1 MLRRCVSALS
11 KTPPPCMCIP
21 QSSSIWHTKPTC
33 MLEDDSFAFS
43 AVLRGLWYK
52 VVVWGEGIAFPLWQ
66 ISGSRTALNLFI
78 LLVSSVSLVRES
90 HIEHLILLNHCNL
103 QHIMHSPLDIVKCT
117 SYGKVCRLICS
128 RGTLKTFKWRKGCS
142 FTWNQTR
149 TLISHLTR
157 RWTVQKMLSLVLSRV
172 LHG

>member
-11 KTPPPCMCIP
+11 KTPPPSMCIP
-21 QSSSIWHTKPTC
+21 QSSSIWHNKPTC

-52 VVVWGEGIAFPLWQ
+52 DVVWGEGIALPLWQ
-66 ISGSRTALNLFI
+66 ISGSRTAPNLLSVVSQRWWERAILNIWSCIVTCNISCIHLWI
-78 LLVSSVSLVRES
+78 LWSVPV
-90 HIEHLILLNHCNL
+90 
-103 QHIMHSPLDIVKCT
+103 
-117 SYGKVCRLICS
+117 KVCRLICS

-149 TLISHLTR
+149 TLA
-157 RWTVQKMLSLVLSRV
+157 K
-172 LHG
+172 G